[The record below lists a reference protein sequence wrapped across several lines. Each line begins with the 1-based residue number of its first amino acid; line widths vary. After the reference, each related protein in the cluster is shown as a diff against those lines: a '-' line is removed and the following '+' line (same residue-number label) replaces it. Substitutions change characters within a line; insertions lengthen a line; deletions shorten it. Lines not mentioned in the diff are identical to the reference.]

1 MQFDHQL
8 TTLDREK
15 RERERDRKREREKQ
29 SPVTQCRDHKAYVIA
44 KMNLLRICI

>member
-1 MQFDHQL
+1 MIERK
-8 TTLDREK
+8 REK
-15 RERERDRKREREKQ
+15 EGQGEEREREREKQ